1 MKDAI
6 KEKDEILDLST
17 NLRISAIEKMLHR
30 LLAETKYSVASHDNI
45 NVQFVMLNLFLSSG
59 KEKAAMSNN
68 VFTSTSID
76 EEQEFQV
83 SYLSRTIR
91 NNHHKS
97 CALYTI

>member
-6 KEKDEILDLST
+6 KEENEILDLPT
-17 NLRISAIEKMLHR
+17 NLHISAFEKMLHR
-30 LLAETKYSVASHDNI
+30 LLAGIKYSVASHDNI
-45 NVQFVMLNLFLSSG
+45 IVQSVMLNLFLSLG

-83 SYLSRTIR
+83 SYLSRTIK
-91 NNHHKS
+91 NNHHKYY
-97 CALYTI
+97 ALYTI